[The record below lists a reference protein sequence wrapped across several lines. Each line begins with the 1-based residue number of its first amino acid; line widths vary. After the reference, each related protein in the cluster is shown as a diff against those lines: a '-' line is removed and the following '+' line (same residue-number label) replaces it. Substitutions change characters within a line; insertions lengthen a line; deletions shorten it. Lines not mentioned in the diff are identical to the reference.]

1 MSMFTLTSTLSL
13 SLQILFFDNTTATST
28 DMRTVITM
36 ATNVATTTA
45 AITLTGG
52 PPPPLPLSSMET
64 ISPGVESVG
73 RVFSL
78 GVEESGTIILV
89 VEEATGSKVII
100 MGFSEVDSGSSALV
114 GCSSV
119 FGSGVV
125 GSLVVG
131 RSASIVVV
139 GGGVIGH
146 GGGVGE
152 I

>member
-1 MSMFTLTSTLSL
+1 MSTFTLTSTLSL
-13 SLQILFFDNTTATST
+13 SLQILFFDNTTATGT
-28 DMRTVITM
+28 NMRTVITM
-36 ATNVATTTA
+36 ITNVATTTA
-45 AITLTGG
+45 AITPTGV

-78 GVEESGTIILV
+78 SVEESGTIILV
-89 VEEATGSKVII
+89 VDEATGSKV

-125 GSLVVG
+125 GSMVVG
-131 RSASIVVV
+131 RSVSIVVV
-139 GGGVIGH
+139 GGGVMGH

>member
-1 MSMFTLTSTLSL
+1 MSTFTLTSTLSL

-52 PPPPLPLSSMET
+52 PSPPLPLSSMET

-89 VEEATGSKVII
+89 VEEATGSKV

-125 GSLVVG
+125 GSLVIG
-131 RSASIVVV
+131 RSVSIVVV
-139 GGGVIGH
+139 GGGVMGH

>member
-1 MSMFTLTSTLSL
+1 
-13 SLQILFFDNTTATST
+13 
-28 DMRTVITM
+28 MRTVITM
-36 ATNVATTTA
+36 VTNVATTTA
-45 AITLTGG
+45 AITPTGV

-64 ISPGVESVG
+64 ISPGVESV
-73 RVFSL
+73 VD
-78 GVEESGTIILV
+78 
-89 VEEATGSKVII
+89 EATGSKV

-131 RSASIVVV
+131 RSVSIVVV